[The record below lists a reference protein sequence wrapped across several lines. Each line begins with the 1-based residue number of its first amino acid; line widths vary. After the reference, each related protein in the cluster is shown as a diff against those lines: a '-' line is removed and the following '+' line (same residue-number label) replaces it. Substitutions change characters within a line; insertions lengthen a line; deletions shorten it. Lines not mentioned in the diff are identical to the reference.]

1 MPKQKSRHMQHSIV
15 AILRGIT
22 PGDAISVGEALIQ
35 AGITTIEVPLNSP
48 QPFES
53 IKLLVEAFGNGAV
66 IGAGT
71 VLNPDE
77 VDQLA
82 DIGAQLV
89 VSPNT
94 DIAVIARTKERGLL
108 SYPGAQTAS
117 ECFAAI
123 GAGADGIKLFPAAS
137 AGPDHLIALRAVLP
151 ARLPVLAVGGV
162 GPDDFRI
169 WLKAGAN
176 GFGIG
181 SALYRPGDS
190 STAISQKAQKLVATF
205 KAAKKQETDN

>member
-1 MPKQKSRHMQHSIV
+1 MPTQQGSPMQHSIV

-22 PGDAISVGEALIQ
+22 PSDAISVAEALIQ

-53 IKLLVEAFGNGAV
+53 IKLLVETFGSKAV

-71 VLNPDE
+71 VLNRDE
-77 VDQLA
+77 VDHLA
-82 DIGAQLV
+82 EIGAQLV

-94 DIAVIARTKERGLL
+94 DIAVIARTKEQGLL

-137 AGPDHLIALRAVLP
+137 AGPEHLKALRAVLP

-162 GPDDFRI
+162 GPNDFST
-169 WLKAGAN
+169 WLMAGAN

-181 SALYRPGDS
+181 SALYRPGDN
-190 STAISQKAQKLVATF
+190 AIDVLQKARLLVAAF
-205 KAAKKQETDN
+205 KAADIQETKN

>member
-1 MPKQKSRHMQHSIV
+1 MPNQQDCPMQHSII

-22 PGDAISVGEALIQ
+22 PSDAVSVAEALIQ

-48 QPFES
+48 QPFKS
-53 IKLLVEAFGNGAV
+53 IKLLVQAFGNKAV

-71 VLNPDE
+71 VLNPDQ

-82 DIGAQLV
+82 EIGAQLV

-94 DIAVIARTKERGLL
+94 DTAVIARTKELGLL

-137 AGPDHLIALRAVLP
+137 AGPEHLKALRAVLP

-162 GPDDFRI
+162 GPNDFST
-169 WLKAGAN
+169 WLMAGAN

-181 SALYRPGDS
+181 SALYRPGDNA
-190 STAISQKAQKLVATF
+190 TNVLQKARLMVAAF
-205 KAAKKQETDN
+205 KRAEEQGSKN